1 MLVLNS
7 VYTLIGLD
15 LVKTHH
21 YVYTVQN
28 IMLMICSVM
37 CSSQIVHRGGFCQ
50 FPFRCIYYYGSNKR
64 KGNWQNAPLCSVTK
78 INSADI
84 TSDWGNIIL
93 RPSALI
99 QEIKPTKEVFIQQ
112 YLALSCTH
120 SALYQKTKLNENDN
134 M

>member
-1 MLVLNS
+1 M
-7 VYTLIGLD
+7 LIGLD

-21 YVYTVQN
+21 YIHSAKYVDNDLQCNVKQSDS
-28 IMLMICSVM
+28 M
-37 CSSQIVHRGGFCQ
+37 
-50 FPFRCIYYYGSNKR
+50 
-64 KGNWQNAPLCSVTK
+64 TK
-78 INSADI
+78 TNSANI
-84 TSDWGNIIL
+84 TSDWRDILL

-120 SALYQKTKLNENDN
+120 SALYQKTKLNENEN